1 MRSEP
6 SGSVPFRLRSPTL
19 NRVPVGIDQHF
30 APADMVGLADQAVLF
45 HPLDQASG
53 AIVADAQLALEVGR
67 RGLLA
72 FGDDLDRLTV
82 KLRLGVVL
90 AGRLA
95 VKKIAAVF
103 GLLGDRLDVV
113 RSTLLAPMLSHRAH
127 FLIADERPVDAD
139 DLLAAWHVE
148 HVATSEQ

>member
-1 MRSEP
+1 MSFNSSWGLSPRNWRSPVECALNLP
-6 SGSVPFRLRSPTL
+6 VPYRSGSDRQLL
-19 NRVPVGIDQHF
+19 NGVPVGVDQHF

-53 AIVADAQLALEVGR
+53 AIVADAQLALEVRR

-72 FGDDLDRLTV
+72 FGDDLDRLPV

-95 VKKIAAVF
+95 VEKIAAVF
-103 GLLGDRLDVV
+103 GL
-113 RSTLLAPMLSHRAH
+113 
-127 FLIADERPVDAD
+127 
-139 DLLAAWHVE
+139 
-148 HVATSEQ
+148 